1 MLVEKVLV
9 AAAEAGLCYL
19 GWKIDWD
26 SHKNSSSSPRC
37 FAFASCSPW
46 VVEGAAVSYTHLDV
60 YKRQEVKSM
69 RNLTKITKRKMI
81 GDTIPFCKHNSSTPS
96 H

>member
-1 MLVEKVLV
+1 MKLFSDHLSKIAFVISSSEVQIMLVEKVLV
-9 AAAEAGLCYL
+9 AAAEAGLCSL

-46 VVEGAAVSYTHLDV
+46 VVEGAVKILGKVRYFVAVAV
-60 YKRQEVKSM
+60 Y
-69 RNLTKITKRKMI
+69 
-81 GDTIPFCKHNSSTPS
+81 
-96 H
+96 